1 MNRFLLACAF
11 VLAVAAAPRAQTP
24 LPVVEDVEW
33 KAFRERT
40 QKLLKAL
47 EALKSPLPAET
58 VRSVKGLLEK
68 EEATP
73 QAAEAV
79 QKLLDP
85 YCLVGISINP
95 ESRVKAARG
104 PADTELPQNRELVFL
119 IKVQNDA
126 GVTPPLS
133 VSGPQITTADKPEE
147 GRWLK
152 AVIANDDSLP
162 RKLGGQRV
170 EYVVMKLTAL
180 EAGKREATLK
190 FDVGQGT
197 QDLGFRAEVPI
208 LFRVK

>member
-1 MNRFLLACAF
+1 MSRFLLGCTL
-11 VLAVAAAPRAQTP
+11 VLLAVPTALRAQTP
-24 LPVVEDVEW
+24 LPIVEDVEW

-40 QKLLKAL
+40 QKLLRAL
-47 EALKSPLPAET
+47 ESAVPAE
-58 VRSVKGLLEK
+58 KLAAIKAMLEK

-85 YCLVGISINP
+85 YCLVGLSINP
-95 ESRVKAARG
+95 ESRVKAVRG
-104 PADTELPQNRELVFL
+104 AAATELVQNRETVLL
-119 IKVQNDA
+119 IKVQNEA
-126 GVTPPLS
+126 GVTQLPG
-133 VSGPQITTADKPEE
+133 VSGPQITSDKAED

-152 AVIANDDSLP
+152 AVIAADEPLP
-162 RKLGGQRV
+162 RKLSGQRV
-170 EYVVMKLTAL
+170 DYVVLKLTAL

>member
-1 MNRFLLACAF
+1 MNRFILGCTLVLL
-11 VLAVAAAPRAQTP
+11 VVPTNLRAQTP
-24 LPVVEDVEW
+24 LPIVEDVEW

-40 QKLLKAL
+40 QKLLTAL
-47 EALKSPLPAET
+47 ESLKAPLPADTLREA
-58 VRSVKGLLEK
+58 KALLEK
-68 EEATP
+68 EEPTP

-85 YCLVGISINP
+85 YCLIGISINP
-95 ESRVKAARG
+95 ESRVKAVRG
-104 PADTELPQNRELVFL
+104 PAATELLQNRETVLL
-119 IKVQNDA
+119 IKVQNEA
-126 GVTPPLS
+126 GVTQLPG
-133 VSGPQITTADKPEE
+133 VSGPQITSDKAED

-152 AVIANDDSLP
+152 AVIAADEPLP
-162 RKLGGQRV
+162 RKLSGRRV
-170 EYVVMKLTAL
+170 DYVVLKLTAL

>member
-1 MNRFLLACAF
+1 MTRFMLSFILLAVPTA
-11 VLAVAAAPRAQTP
+11 LRAQSP
-24 LPVVEDVEW
+24 LPIVEDVEW
-33 KAFRERT
+33 KTFRERT
-40 QKLLKAL
+40 DKVLTALETLKA
-47 EALKSPLPAET
+47 PLPADT
-58 VRSVKGLLEK
+58 LRAAKALLEK

-85 YCLVGISINP
+85 YCLIGLSINP
-95 ESRVKAARG
+95 ESRVKAVRG
-104 PADTELPQNRELVFL
+104 PAATELLQNRETVLL
-119 IKVQNDA
+119 IKVQNEA
-126 GVTPPLS
+126 GVTQLPG
-133 VSGPQITTADKPEE
+133 VSGPQITSDKAGD

-152 AVIANDDSLP
+152 AVIAADEPLP
-162 RKLGGQRV
+162 RKLSGQRV
-170 EYVVMKLTAL
+170 DYVVLKLTAL